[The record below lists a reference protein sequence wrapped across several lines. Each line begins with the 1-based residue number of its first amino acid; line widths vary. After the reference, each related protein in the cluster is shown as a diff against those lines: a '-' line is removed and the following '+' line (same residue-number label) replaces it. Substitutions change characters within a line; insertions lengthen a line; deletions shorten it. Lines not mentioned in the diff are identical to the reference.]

1 MAVDG
6 PPDARPLRIH
16 PRTSPLTSRNRA
28 EATREKSR
36 VALVT
41 CAELPTGDPDDQL
54 LSEPLRHRGATAE
67 PVAWDDPGVDWS
79 AFDLAVLRSTWNYP
93 DRRTEFLSWA
103 AGVPR
108 LANPADVVT
117 WNTDKHYLAD
127 LAAAG
132 VPVVPTSW
140 LAPGGPVALPTAGE
154 HVLKPAVGVGSKG
167 SGRYDLADP
176 AHRRLAASHLA
187 LLHAAGQHMML
198 QPFLPAVETVGE
210 TALVFLGGAY
220 SHAIRKAGL
229 LTGPYAP
236 VEGLY
241 LAETV
246 APRTASPA
254 ERAVAQQALAVVPG
268 GAGRLL
274 YARVDLLPGPHSEP
288 LVVELE
294 LTEPS
299 LFLGYAAGAAD
310 RLATAIVKSAGR
322 PGPAR

>member
-1 MAVDG
+1 M
-6 PPDARPLRIH
+6 
-16 PRTSPLTSRNRA
+16 TSRNRA

-41 CAELPTGDPDDQL
+41 CAGLPTGDPDDQL
-54 LSEPLRHRGATAE
+54 LSEPLRRLGATAE

-79 AFDLAVLRSTWNYP
+79 AFDLAVLRSTWDYP
-93 DRRTEFLSWA
+93 QRLAEFLAWTA
-103 AGVPR
+103 TVPR
-108 LANPADVVT
+108 LANPADVVA

-140 LAPGGPVALPTAGE
+140 LAPGDPVALPDAGE
-154 HVLKPAVGVGSKG
+154 HVLKPTVGVGSKG

-176 AHRRLAASHLA
+176 AHRRLASGHVAR
-187 LLHAAGQHMML
+187 LHAAGQHVML

-220 SHAIRKAGL
+220 CHAIRKDGL
-229 LTGPYAP
+229 LTGPHEP
-236 VEGLY
+236 FEGLY
-241 LAETV
+241 LPETV
-246 APRTASPA
+246 AARTPSPA
-254 ERAVAQQALAVVPG
+254 ERDAAQRALAAVPG

-274 YARVDLLPGPHSEP
+274 YARADLLPGPHGEP

-299 LFLGYAAGAAD
+299 LFLGYAPGAAD
-310 RLATAIVKSAGR
+310 RLAAEIVRGAGR
-322 PGPAR
+322 PEVAR